1 MIALDNLSKTFNRTW
16 DSVSSG
22 WNHLIHRAS
31 NALTRFHPSDKDETE
46 GGSMG
51 ATRWGLLSADMYD
64 DDDRV
69 VVTIEAPGMAE
80 SDFDISVV
88 DNVLYVKGEKHI
100 EKAQTKGDY
109 SVKERA
115 YGFFERVL
123 PLGYDVDPDTAK
135 ASYKQ
140 GVLRIE
146 VDKSSQHKRR
156 KIQVK

>member
-16 DSVSSG
+16 DSVSNG
-22 WNHLIHRAS
+22 WNHLIQRAS
-31 NALTRFHPSDKDETE
+31 NALTRFHPSGDDQETSPA
-46 GGSMG
+46 GS
-51 ATRWGLLSADMYD
+51 TRWGLLSADIYD
-64 DDDRV
+64 DDDKV
-69 VVTIEAPGMAE
+69 VVSIEAPGMSE

-100 EKAQTKGDY
+100 EKEQTKGDY

-123 PLGYDVDPDTAK
+123 PLGYEVDSDTAK
-135 ASYKQ
+135 ATYKQ

-156 KIQVK
+156 KIQVQ